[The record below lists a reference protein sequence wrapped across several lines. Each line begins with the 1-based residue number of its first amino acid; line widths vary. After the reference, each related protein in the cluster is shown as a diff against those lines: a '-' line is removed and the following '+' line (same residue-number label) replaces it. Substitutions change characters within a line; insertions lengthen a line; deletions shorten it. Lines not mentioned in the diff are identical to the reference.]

1 MIMKIDNLTT
11 ISALSDFLD
20 GNQPVVFSVSS
31 KKSDKYTAI
40 SKVLS
45 RFNYHHLCRKEK
57 GIIIKFLLKI
67 SGYSKQQLERLIRA
81 HRNCGLLIPKQ
92 KTVNGFE
99 RKYTQEDIGL
109 LASLDKAH
117 DTPNGLMVKK
127 ICERAFKV
135 YKDAA
140 YERLANIS
148 VAHIY
153 NLRKCKTYQNFRRNY
168 EKTSSRKGVQIGERK
183 KPINNGKPGYIR
195 IDTVHQ
201 GDLEGRK
208 GLYHINA
215 VDEVTQH
222 QVIASVE
229 KISEAFLLP
238 ALEELLESFPF
249 KILNFHSDNG
259 SEYVNKTV
267 AQLLKKLL
275 IEFTKSR
282 PRKSN
287 DNALAEGKNAAVVRK
302 TFGYAHIPQPYA
314 KEVNKFN
321 REVLNPY
328 INFHRPCLFP
338 TEVISDKGKIKKV
351 YKFENMMTPYE
362 KLKSL
367 KNAQQYLKV
376 GVNFKMLDD
385 IAMAMSDN
393 EAALLLQRERAKLF
407 NHIHEGCLDTA

>member
-1 MIMKIDNLTT
+1 MKIDNLTT
-11 ISALSDFLD
+11 ISSLVDFLD
-20 GNQPVVFSVSS
+20 GNQPVAFSISS
-31 KKSDKYTAI
+31 KKQDKYKAI
-40 SKVLS
+40 SKILS
-45 RFNYHHLCRKEK
+45 RFNYPQLNRKEK
-57 GIIIKFLLKI
+57 GIVIQFLLKI

-81 HRNCGLLIPKQ
+81 HKKNGNLVPKQ

-99 RKYTQEDIGL
+99 RKYFSKDITL
-109 LASLDKAH
+109 LADLDKAH

-127 ICERAFKV
+127 ICERAFNV
-135 YKDAA
+135 YGDIS
-140 YERLANIS
+140 YERLQNIS

-153 NLRKCKTYQNFRRNY
+153 NLRKSKTYQNTRRNY
-168 EKTSSRKGVQIGERK
+168 EKTNSKKGVQIGERK

-201 GDLEGRK
+201 GDLDGKK

-215 VDEVTQH
+215 VDEVTQY
-222 QVIASVE
+222 QVIATVE
-229 KISEAFLLP
+229 KISEIYLLP
-238 ALEELLESFPF
+238 VLEELLASFPF

-267 AQLLKKLL
+267 ARLLQKLL

-302 TFGYAHIPQPYA
+302 TFGYSHIPQPYA

-321 REVLNPY
+321 KEVLNPY

-338 TEVISDKGKIKKV
+338 TDVVSEKGKVKKV
-351 YKFENMMTPYE
+351 YKYENMMTPYD
-362 KLKSL
+362 KLKSVE
-367 KNAQQYLKV
+367 NAQQYLNE
-376 GVNFKMLDD
+376 GITFKMLDD

-393 EAALLLQRERAKLF
+393 DAALLLQRERAKLF
-407 NHIHEGCLDTA
+407 NHIHEGCLNIA